1 MFPVLSKYIGRALFE
16 PVNKPLSV
24 TLQRTYRVAWEFWN
38 TLPIPHVIAFLD
50 FEYINFSTK
59 ECGFRGMELL
69 KDVVYRCPHLYIVI
83 TNYVPPS
90 GKQEDL
96 RQFFPR
102 VVQPRIIGATGL
114 AFTEMAHGKI
124 RVVRCDD
131 SVYANW
137 LKAYSSDEME
147 DIFPRPLHQPLDEV
161 SPTSGLTNDH
171 VLIITS
177 RYHWLMKNW
186 I

>member
-1 MFPVLSKYIGRALFE
+1 MLPALSKYISRAFFE

-24 TLQRTYRVAWEFWN
+24 VLQRTYRAAWEFWN
-38 TLPIPHVIAFLD
+38 TLPIPHVIVFLD
-50 FEYINFSTK
+50 FDDINFRTN
-59 ECGFRGMELL
+59 ECCFQGMKLL
-69 KDVVYRCPHLYIVI
+69 KDVVHQCPNLYIVL

-90 GKQEDL
+90 GKQDDL
-96 RQFFPR
+96 RKLFPR
-102 VVQPRIIGATGL
+102 VVQPRIIGATGP
-114 AFTEMAHGKI
+114 AFTEMVHGQI

-137 LKAYSSDEME
+137 LKAYSSDVME